1 MSFEELGDFLKSQGV
16 SVSGSIDPDKLLG
29 MLLGNPSSINEDI
42 KKIQKDTLNSI
53 NDISKR
59 HTDKLNEE
67 AKNINYKDSVSKLIG
82 ISSEEIDY
90 TSLTIL
96 KKEILNKAVEI
107 TQKLKEDVENIKKE
121 ADDFNNK
128 TPSQENTVK
137 TPSNKKEN
145 TKDDLEQVSSSLE
158 NTVLSEFAEKFKQKI
173 QETKTIDV
181 VPNNKSNVVEE
192 NTKTNQFLESIS
204 KKVDSLIKGKD
215 SIVDILSQEQKPV
228 SLDESSVNAIS
239 KLLKLSKEEEQKLR
253 ESLLEVEKQNSE
265 KLDNIKKSSDGS
277 SGLGLLGLIG
287 TKGLLTT
294 VTTALGGFASKILSI
309 GTIFFGL
316 QVAVSSL
323 IGVLGFLGKPL
334 GALGDWMFST
344 DKASKT
350 IDAINE
356 KSGMNTKEGQEHWK
370 QIGMGGAIGLGGVTV
385 ARSLLTKKGREGMID
400 AGEKSIKKY
409 GPRISKTAST
419 LASGTANIAKKIL
432 PNSIL
437 NAATSLSNKVSPIIE
452 ASSGLIKSAT
462 SFITKASQGTGMG
475 AKILTGLGGGISK
488 IGGLLGVFSKFGAG
502 ALGAIFKRIPL
513 IGILWDAGIMIK
525 RFMDGDWKGG
535 LIRLAS
541 LATNGL
547 YFLGPWMAL
556 IQIPLSM
563 WISSFDTGGED
574 SSGIGDE
581 NDTSRDGNTSNSQT
595 NPGSIPTPPIPK
607 GTPLPSPKS
616 QTTTTTPWW
625 KRQMQGMYTGGES
638 TSEETPPPE
647 RPSGEQPSDEV
658 PMTWDPSNQTEFGE
672 WRAEKPDK
680 SQWIKFGP
688 AATPVPPPP
697 AVDLYRDPSIPKELN
712 LSKETIEALGKHLS
726 ESIGN
731 TQNVINNTTNNSS
744 KSSGGDPVHNA
755 RTQYNRTGI
764 NYPAMPY
771 TPY

>member
-1 MSFEELGDFLKSQGV
+1 MIL
-16 SVSGSIDPDKLLG
+16 I
-29 MLLGNPSSINEDI
+29 I
-42 KKIQKDTLNSI
+42 KHL
-53 NDISKR
+53 
-59 HTDKLNEE
+59 
-67 AKNINYKDSVSKLIG
+67 
-82 ISSEEIDY
+82 
-90 TSLTIL
+90 
-96 KKEILNKAVEI
+96 
-107 TQKLKEDVENIKKE
+107 
-121 ADDFNNK
+121 
-128 TPSQENTVK
+128 
-137 TPSNKKEN
+137 
-145 TKDDLEQVSSSLE
+145 
-158 NTVLSEFAEKFKQKI
+158 
-173 QETKTIDV
+173 DV

-192 NTKTNQFLESIS
+192 NTKTNKFLESIS
-204 KKVDSLIKGKD
+204 NKIDSLIKGKD

-228 SLDESSVNAIS
+228 SLDESSINAIS
-239 KLLKLSKEEEQKLR
+239 KASKLNKEEEKKFR

-294 VTTALGGFASKILSI
+294 VTTALGRFATRIL
-309 GTIFFGL
+309 GLAGIFFGL
-316 QVAVSSL
+316 QVAISSV
-323 IGVLGFLGKPL
+323 IGALGFLGKPL
-334 GALGDWMFST
+334 GALGDWMLST
-344 DKASKT
+344 DKVSKS
-350 IDAINE
+350 IDAIN
-356 KSGMNTKEGQEHWK
+356 KRSGMDTKKGQEHWK
-370 QIGMGGAIGLGGVTV
+370 EVGMGGVIGLGGVTV
-385 ARSLLTKKGREGMID
+385 ATSLLSKKGREGMAE
-400 AGEKSIKKY
+400 AGEKSIEKY

-419 LASGTANIAKKIL
+419 IASGTAKIAKKIL
-432 PNSIL
+432 PTSIL
-437 NAATSLSNKVSPIIE
+437 NAATSPSNKVSPVIE
-452 ASSGLIKSAT
+452 ASS
-462 SFITKASQGTGMG
+462 ITEASKGTGMS
-475 AKILTGLGGGISK
+475 KMGGYLSF
-488 IGGLLGVFSKFGAG
+488 FSKFGAG

-525 RFMDGDWKGG
+525 RFIDGDWKGG

-541 LATNGL
+541 IATNGL

-563 WISSFDTGGED
+563 WINSFDTGGED

-625 KRQMQGMYTGGES
+625 KRQMQGMYTGGEG
-638 TSEETPPPE
+638 TSEETLPPE
-647 RPSGEQPSDEV
+647 GPIREQPSDEV
-658 PMTWDPSNQTEFGE
+658 PMTWDPSNQTENVEF
-672 WRAEKPDK
+672 RVEKPDK
-680 SQWIKFGP
+680 WIKIGP

-697 AVDLYRDPSIPKELN
+697 AVDLSSFRDPSIPKELN

-726 ESIGN
+726 ESVGN

>member
-277 SGLGLLGLIG
+277 SGLGLLGLIAG
-287 TKGLLTT
+287 GGILST
-294 VTTALGGFASKILSI
+294 VTAALGGFASKILNI

-334 GALGDWMFST
+334 GALGDWMLGT
-344 DKASKT
+344 DKVSKT

-419 LASGTANIAKKIL
+419 PASGTANIA
-432 PNSIL
+432 
-437 NAATSLSNKVSPIIE
+437 
-452 ASSGLIKSAT
+452 
-462 SFITKASQGTGMG
+462 KASQGTGMG

-535 LIRLAS
+535 LLRLAS
-541 LATNGL
+541 IATNGL

-563 WISSFDTGGED
+563 WINSFDTGGED

-607 GTPLPSPKS
+607 GTPPPSKP
-616 QTTTTTPWW
+616 QTTTTPWW

-726 ESIGN
+726 ESVGN

>member
-1 MSFEELGDFLKSQGV
+1 MSFEELGDFLKNQGV
-16 SVSGSIDPDKLLG
+16 SVAGSVDSTKLLE
-29 MLLGNPSSINEDI
+29 MLLGNPSDINKDI
-42 KKIQKDTLNSI
+42 KNIQKDTVNSI

-59 HTDKLNEE
+59 HTDRLNEE
-67 AKNINYKDSVSKLIG
+67 AKTINYKDSVSKLIG
-82 ISSEEIDY
+82 ISSEEIDS
-90 TSLTIL
+90 TPLTIL

-158 NTVLSEFAEKFKQKI
+158 NTVLSEFSEKLKQKI
-173 QETKTIDV
+173 KATKIIDV
-181 VPNNKSNVVEE
+181 VPNNTSNVVEE
-192 NTKTNQFLESIS
+192 NTKTNKFLESIS
-204 KKVDSLIKGKD
+204 NKIDSLIKGKD

-228 SLDESSVNAIS
+228 SLDEPSVNAIS
-239 KLLKLSKEEEQKLR
+239 KLLKLNKEEEQKLR

-265 KLDNIKKSSDGS
+265 KLDNIKTSSGG

-287 TKGLLTT
+287 TGGLLAT
-294 VTTALGGFASKILSI
+294 VKTALGGFASKLLGI
-309 GTIFFGL
+309 GSIFFGL
-316 QVAVSSL
+316 QLAVSSV
-323 IGVLGFLGKPL
+323 IGALGLFGKPL
-334 GALGDWMFST
+334 GALGDWMLGT

-356 KSGMNTKEGQEHWK
+356 KSGMDTEKGQEYWK
-370 QIGMGGAIGLGGVTV
+370 QIGIGGAIGLGGVTV
-385 ARSLLTKKGREGMID
+385 ARSLLTKKGREGMVD
-400 AGEKSIKKY
+400 AGEKSIEKY

-432 PNSIL
+432 PTSIL
-437 NAATSLSNKVSPIIE
+437 NAATSLSNKVSPVIE
-452 ASSGLIKSAT
+452 ASSGLITRAT
-462 SFITKASQGTGMG
+462 SFITEASKGTGMG
-475 AKILTGLGGGISK
+475 AKILRGLGTGMSK
-488 IGGLLGVFSKFGAG
+488 MGSLVSVFSKFGAG

-541 LATNGL
+541 IATNGL

-563 WISSFDTGGED
+563 WINSFDTGGED

-625 KRQMQGMYTGGES
+625 KRQMQGMYTGGE
-638 TSEETPPPE
+638 
-647 RPSGEQPSDEV
+647 QPLDEV
-658 PMTWDPSNQTEFGE
+658 PMTFDPSNQTENVEF
-672 WRAEKPDK
+672 RVEKQDK
-680 SQWIKFGP
+680 PQMIKFGP
-688 AATPVPPPP
+688 AATPVTPPP
-697 AVDLYRDPSIPKELN
+697 AVDLSSFPDPSRPKELN

-726 ESIGN
+726 ESVGN

>member
-121 ADDFNNK
+121 ADDFNKK
-128 TPSQENTVK
+128 TPSQENIVK

-158 NTVLSEFAEKFKQKI
+158 NTVLSEFSEKLKQKI

-265 KLDNIKKSSDGS
+265 KLDNIKTSSGS
-277 SGLGLLGLIG
+277 SGLGLLGLLAGGGI
-287 TKGLLTT
+287 LST
-294 VTTALGGFASKILSI
+294 VTAALGGFASKILNI

-334 GALGDWMFST
+334 GALGDWMLGT
-344 DKASKT
+344 DKVSKT

-356 KSGMNTKEGQEHWK
+356 KSGMNTKEEQEYWK

-385 ARSLLTKKGREGMID
+385 AKSLLSKKGREGMVG
-400 AGEKSIKKY
+400 AGEKSIEKY

-419 LASGTANIAKKIL
+419 LASGTANIAKA
-432 PNSIL
+432 SQGTGMG
-437 NAATSLSNKVSPIIE
+437 AKVGTANI
-452 ASSGLIKSAT
+452 A
-462 SFITKASQGTGMG
+462 KASQGTGMG
-475 AKILTGLGGGISK
+475 AKVLRGLAG
-488 IGGLLGVFSKFGAG
+488 FSKFGAG

-535 LIRLAS
+535 LLRLAS
-541 LATNGL
+541 IATNGL

-563 WISSFDTGGED
+563 WINSFDTGGED

-607 GTPLPSPKS
+607 GTPPPSKP
-616 QTTTTTPWW
+616 QTTTTPWW

>member
-158 NTVLSEFAEKFKQKI
+158 NTVLSEFSEKLKQKI

-239 KLLKLSKEEEQKLR
+239 KLLKLNKEEEQKLR

-265 KLDNIKKSSDGS
+265 KLDNIKTSSGS
-277 SGLGLLGLIG
+277 SGLGLLGLLAGGGI
-287 TKGLLTT
+287 LST
-294 VTTALGGFASKILSI
+294 VTAALGGFASKILNI

-334 GALGDWMFST
+334 GALGDWMLGT
-344 DKASKT
+344 DKVSKT

-356 KSGMNTKEGQEHWK
+356 KSGMNTKEEQEYWK

-385 ARSLLTKKGREGMID
+385 AKSLLSKKGREGMVG
-400 AGEKSIKKY
+400 AGEKSIEKY

-563 WISSFDTGGED
+563 WINSFDTGGED

-658 PMTWDPSNQTEFGE
+658 PMTWDPSNQTENVEF
-672 WRAEKPDK
+672 RVEKQP
-680 SQWIKFGP
+680 QMIKFGP
-688 AATPVPPPP
+688 AATPVTPPP
-697 AVDLYRDPSIPKELN
+697 AVDLSSFPDPSRPKELN

-726 ESIGN
+726 ESVGN

>member
-1 MSFEELGDFLKSQGV
+1 M
-16 SVSGSIDPDKLLG
+16 
-29 MLLGNPSSINEDI
+29 
-42 KKIQKDTLNSI
+42 
-53 NDISKR
+53 
-59 HTDKLNEE
+59 
-67 AKNINYKDSVSKLIG
+67 
-82 ISSEEIDY
+82 
-90 TSLTIL
+90 
-96 KKEILNKAVEI
+96 
-107 TQKLKEDVENIKKE
+107 
-121 ADDFNNK
+121 
-128 TPSQENTVK
+128 
-137 TPSNKKEN
+137 
-145 TKDDLEQVSSSLE
+145 E
-158 NTVLSEFAEKFKQKI
+158 NTVLSEFSEKLKQKI

-192 NTKTNQFLESIS
+192 NTKTNKLLESIS
-204 KKVDSLIKGKD
+204 NKIDSLIKGKD

-265 KLDNIKKSSDGS
+265 KLDNIKTSSGS
-277 SGLGLLGLIG
+277 SGLGLLGLLAGGGI
-287 TKGLLTT
+287 LST
-294 VTTALGGFASKILSI
+294 VTAALGGFASKILNI

-334 GALGDWMFST
+334 GALGDWMLGT
-344 DKASKT
+344 DKVSKT

-356 KSGMNTKEGQEHWK
+356 KSGMNTKEEQEYWK

-385 ARSLLTKKGREGMID
+385 AKSLLSKKGREGMID

-419 LASGTANIAKKIL
+419 PASGTANIA
-432 PNSIL
+432 
-437 NAATSLSNKVSPIIE
+437 
-452 ASSGLIKSAT
+452 
-462 SFITKASQGTGMG
+462 KASQGTGMG

-607 GTPLPSPKS
+607 TAIFLFFLGS
-616 QTTTTTPWW
+616 
-625 KRQMQGMYTGGES
+625 
-638 TSEETPPPE
+638 
-647 RPSGEQPSDEV
+647 
-658 PMTWDPSNQTEFGE
+658 
-672 WRAEKPDK
+672 
-680 SQWIKFGP
+680 
-688 AATPVPPPP
+688 AAFT
-697 AVDLYRDPSIPKELN
+697 
-712 LSKETIEALGKHLS
+712 AL
-726 ESIGN
+726 
-731 TQNVINNTTNNSS
+731 
-744 KSSGGDPVHNA
+744 
-755 RTQYNRTGI
+755 
-764 NYPAMPY
+764 
-771 TPY
+771 

>member
-158 NTVLSEFAEKFKQKI
+158 NTVLSEFSEKLKQKI

-277 SGLGLLGLIG
+277 SGLGLLGLIAG
-287 TKGLLTT
+287 GGILST
-294 VTTALGGFASKILSI
+294 VTAALGGFASKILNI

-334 GALGDWMFST
+334 GALGDWMLGT
-344 DKASKT
+344 DKVSKT

-356 KSGMNTKEGQEHWK
+356 KSGMNTKEEQEYWK

-385 ARSLLTKKGREGMID
+385 AKSLLSKKGREGMVG
-400 AGEKSIKKY
+400 AGEKSIEKY

-607 GTPLPSPKS
+607 GTPPPSKP
-616 QTTTTTPWW
+616 QTTTTPWW

>member
-29 MLLGNPSSINEDI
+29 MLLGNPSAINEDI

-59 HTDKLNEE
+59 HTDRLNEE
-67 AKNINYKDSVSKLIG
+67 AKTINYKDSVSKLIG
-82 ISSEEIDY
+82 IPSEEIDS
-90 TSLTIL
+90 TPLNIL

-158 NTVLSEFAEKFKQKI
+158 NTVLSEFAEKLKQKI
-173 QETKTIDV
+173 KETKTIDV
-181 VPNNKSNVVEE
+181 VPNNTSNVVEE
-192 NTKTNQFLESIS
+192 NTKTNKLLESIS
-204 KKVDSLIKGKD
+204 NKIDSLIKGKD
-215 SIVDILSQEQKPV
+215 SIIDILSQEQKPV

-287 TKGLLTT
+287 TRGLLTT
-294 VTTALGGFASKILSI
+294 VTTALGGFASKLLGI
-309 GTIFFGL
+309 GSIFFGL
-316 QVAVSSL
+316 QLAVSSL

-356 KSGMNTKEGQEHWK
+356 RSGMNTKEGQEHWK

-400 AGEKSIKKY
+400 AGEKSIEKY

-419 LASGTANIAKKIL
+419 PASGTANIAKK
-432 PNSIL
+432 
-437 NAATSLSNKVSPIIE
+437 
-452 ASSGLIKSAT
+452 
-462 SFITKASQGTGMG
+462 TKASQGTGMG
-475 AKILTGLGGGISK
+475 AKVASQGTGMGAKVASQGTGMGAKVLR
-488 IGGLLGVFSKFGAG
+488 GLAGFSKFGAG
-502 ALGAIFKRIPL
+502 ALGALFKRIPL

-535 LIRLAS
+535 LLRLAS
-541 LATNGL
+541 IATNGL

-563 WISSFDTGGED
+563 WINSFDTGGED

-607 GTPLPSPKS
+607 GTPKP
-616 QTTTTTPWW
+616 
-625 KRQMQGMYTGGES
+625 TG
-638 TSEETPPPE
+638 
-647 RPSGEQPSDEV
+647 RPSGTPKPTPPISKGTPISTGRLPQPLDEDGV
-658 PMTWDPSNQTEFGE
+658 PMTWDDIEHRNKMIP
-672 WRAEKPDK
+672 
-680 SQWIKFGP
+680 IGP
-688 AATPVPPPP
+688 ANNLAAKPVTPPP
-697 AVDLYRDPSIPKELN
+697 AVNLSDYRDPSIPTQLY
-712 LSKETIEALGKHLS
+712 LTKETIELLGKHLS

-731 TQNVINNTTNNSS
+731 TQNVINNTTNNAY
-744 KSSGGDPVHNA
+744 KSSGGDPVDRA
-755 RTQYNRTGI
+755 RQNLRPM
-764 NYPAMPY
+764 NYFDLSSPGRF
-771 TPY
+771 